1 MSEHDTGCRCHPCV
15 TAAAMKMSEPTES
28 SLAAPALLDTV
39 SRKFHAFEWLRQEA
53 IKGNA
58 HAEQL
63 MQEVVWLRGIRG
75 QAKRALKE
83 CNADADN
90 SEAALLRQMCNASI

>member
-1 MSEHDTGCRCHPCV
+1 MSETPRKDLDRLD
-15 TAAAMKMSEPTES
+15 AA
-28 SLAAPALLDTV
+28 

-63 MQEVVWLRGIRG
+63 MREVIWLRGVRG
-75 QAKRALKE
+75 QAMTALKE
-83 CNADADN
+83 CDPDSDN
-90 SEAALLRQMCNASI
+90 SETALLRQMCNASV

>member
-1 MSEHDTGCRCHPCV
+1 MSANCIKCVVNERTGPDLLCNECRND
-15 TAAAMKMSEPTES
+15 S
-28 SLAAPALLDTV
+28 SLAAPTLLDAA

-53 IKGNA
+53 IKGNI
-58 HAEQL
+58 HADQL

-75 QAKRALKE
+75 QAKKALKE
-83 CNADADN
+83 CAPESDN

>member
-1 MSEHDTGCRCHPCV
+1 
-15 TAAAMKMSEPTES
+15 MKPEPEANDPQRES
-28 SLAAPALLDTV
+28 ALPSATLLDAA

-53 IKGNA
+53 INGNK

-75 QAKRALKE
+75 QAKKALKE
-83 CNADADN
+83 CDPNADN

>member
-1 MSEHDTGCRCHPCV
+1 MN
-15 TAAAMKMSEPTES
+15 
-28 SLAAPALLDTV
+28 ALEDL

-53 IKGNA
+53 LKGNA
-58 HAEQL
+58 HAAL
-63 MQEVVWLRGIRG
+63 MMKEVIWLRDVRS
-75 QAKRALKE
+75 QAIKALKE